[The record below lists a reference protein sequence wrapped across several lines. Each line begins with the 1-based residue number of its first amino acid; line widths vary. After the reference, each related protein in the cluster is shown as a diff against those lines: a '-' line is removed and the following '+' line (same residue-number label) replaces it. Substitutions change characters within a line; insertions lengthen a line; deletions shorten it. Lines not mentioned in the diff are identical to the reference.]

1 MTGVQTCALPI
12 VSQSRY
18 CKLRFGIGH
27 PRDLPGNLAK
37 MDVADYVLKKPSSEE
52 QDKLDAAITKAIGI
66 LPLLLEENTQ
76 DAMQILH
83 GPN

>member
-1 MTGVQTCALPI
+1 
-12 VSQSRY
+12 
-18 CKLRFGIGH
+18 
-27 PRDLPGNLAK
+27 

-66 LPLLLEENTQ
+66 LPLLLEGNTQ

>member
-1 MTGVQTCALPI
+1 
-12 VSQSRY
+12 
-18 CKLRFGIGH
+18 
-27 PRDLPGNLAK
+27 

-52 QDKLDAAITKAIGI
+52 QEKLDAAITKAISI
-66 LPLLLEENTQ
+66 LPLILKGNAQ